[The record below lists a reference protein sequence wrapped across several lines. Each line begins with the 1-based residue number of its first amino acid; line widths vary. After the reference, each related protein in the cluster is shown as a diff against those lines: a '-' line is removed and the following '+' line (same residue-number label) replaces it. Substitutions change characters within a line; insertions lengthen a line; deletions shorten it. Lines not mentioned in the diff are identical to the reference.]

1 MQSETIKVTVAYNG
15 KRFEAECVVNKEPE
29 DRIKMMIKNVEVEP
43 FFMTLKMDAID
54 IMQAVDETLEENE

>member
-15 KRFEAECVVNKEPE
+15 KRFEAECVVSKEPE
-29 DRIKMMIKNVEVEP
+29 DKIKMTIKNIEVEP

-54 IMQAVDETLEENE
+54 IMQAVDKALEETD